1 MKAKPTVFAA
11 LHRPFRF
18 RYSEGT
24 DVLRDT
30 VNRITG
36 TRFTSTRSGVDLL
49 RSIPAMR
56 IAPHRFYMEARL
68 HLGVDQPLKLWNVD
82 AALRSQSKLMQDLL
96 ASEDT
101 KLRRLAELRE
111 SRKKPAQPASEAKN
125 GRMLTTML
133 IVFSVLFSIAI
144 ILLDS
149 LNA

>member
-1 MKAKPTVFAA
+1 
-11 LHRPFRF
+11 
-18 RYSEGT
+18 
-24 DVLRDT
+24 
-30 VNRITG
+30 
-36 TRFTSTRSGVDLL
+36 
-49 RSIPAMR
+49 MR